1 MGWAPARG
9 MEAPGIARYHGAS
22 KPWACRLVYWG
33 VMVSP
38 LQRSM
43 SRRRVLQFLLASPMF
58 SAMGRPARAQ
68 DAAVPSRLPDPL
80 PWAPRDLGKLI
91 GEPKEALS
99 VFDFEPVMKNNVP
112 AAHFGY
118 MATGLDDEVTLR
130 TNREAFLHY
139 RLRPR
144 RLIDVSKIDMSCEI
158 LGATYESPIV
168 IAPTGSNRA
177 FHPDGELA
185 VARAARTG
193 NHLQILSTVATAS
206 VEEATAARG
215 APIWFQLYPTR
226 EWGVGDRLVK
236 RAVGAGCGVIVLTVD
251 NLGPQKWETFVR
263 LRRTDTRECGSCHGL
278 NTYLSRKPNFEG
290 IDLKGTA
297 STAAANLTWDYVK
310 RLRDSM
316 PAKIV
321 LKGILAPE
329 DAKLAAEIGIDG
341 VIVSNHGGRAEDG
354 GGGTIDALPD
364 IVEATAGRM
373 PILIDSGFRRG
384 TDIVKALALGARA
397 ACIGRPYLWGLGAF
411 GQAGVERVLEILR
424 GETRA
429 AMQQLGAPSLG
440 DLRPSLVRRA

>member
-1 MGWAPARG
+1 MLPPFDR
-9 MEAPGIARYHGAS
+9 RT
-22 KPWACRLVYWG
+22 
-33 VMVSP
+33 
-38 LQRSM
+38 
-43 SRRRVLQFLLASPMF
+43 SRRHFLQFLAASPWLAQISQ
-58 SAMGRPARAQ
+58 SAVAQ
-68 DAAVPSRLPDPL
+68 DAAAPPRLPDPL
-80 PWAPRDLGKLI
+80 PWAPRGLGKLI
-91 GEPKEALS
+91 DDPKEALS
-99 VFDFEPVMKNNVP
+99 VFDFELVMKQNVP

-185 VARAARTG
+185 VAHAARTG

-236 RAVGAGCGVIVLTVD
+236 RALGAGCPVIVLTVD

-397 ACIGRPYLWGLGAF
+397 VCIGRPYLWGLGAF

-440 DLRPSLVRRA
+440 DLHPSMVRRV